1 MSRIG
6 PISVL
11 SMTDVFP
18 FLSAL
23 FADPRR
29 VGAVIPSGAAL
40 AAAITREISLDSAP
54 VIELGPGTG
63 AFTQKLLERGVPEDR
78 LALIEYGCDFARL
91 LRVRFPQ
98 AQVFQMDAAR
108 LKDVRLFDEEK
119 AGAVISGIPLL
130 SLSAREV
137 MAILK
142 SAFHH
147 LRADGAFYQFTY
159 GLRCP
164 VSKVILDRLGLQAA
178 RIGRAIVNVPP
189 AGIYRIT
196 RKSPL
201 PFIRTPHPRL
211 IDEQTAETR

>member
-6 PISVL
+6 PISVI

-40 AAAITREISLDSAP
+40 ATAITNEISLGSAP

-63 AFTQKLLERGVPEDR
+63 AITQRLLERGIPENR
-78 LALIEYGCDFARL
+78 LALIEHGSDFAQL
-91 LRVRFPQ
+91 LRMRYPE
-98 AQVFQMDAAR
+98 AQVFQMDATR
-108 LKDVRLFDEEK
+108 LEDIRLFDDEK

-130 SLSAREV
+130 SLSSREIV
-137 MAILK
+137 AVLK

-147 LRADGAFYQFTY
+147 LRAGGAFYQFTY

-164 VSKVILDRLGLQAA
+164 ISKAILDDLDLKAS
-178 RIGRAIVNVPP
+178 RIGRVIVNVPP

-196 RKSPL
+196 RKPS
-201 PFIRTPHPRL
+201 
-211 IDEQTAETR
+211 